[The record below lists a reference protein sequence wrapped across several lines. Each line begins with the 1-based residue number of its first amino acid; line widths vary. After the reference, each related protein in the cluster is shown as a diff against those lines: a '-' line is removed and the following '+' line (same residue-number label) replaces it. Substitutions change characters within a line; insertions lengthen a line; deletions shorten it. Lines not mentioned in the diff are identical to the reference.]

1 MGYARHIGRVGALAV
16 SLGIGAAIAN
26 SPGIAYA
33 ETPGTPPSGDTQA
46 KTEPPST
53 GNSTGATTGGQGA
66 AAADADDADSAASD
80 RRSQR
85 RSVLRSVVKSIL
97 HAAGDAADAIDNGN
111 RAGAQDSVGGVS
123 ADRTQSN
130 SSSGAQTTR
139 TRVLATSLADTAD
152 DGQSTVTTFTQRVEN
167 AVQKYVPSGT
177 APTAYSAAAASI
189 DPIKTAATTFA
200 PSAAL
205 AAPAPQPRTSV
216 VPLVTNLLGAV
227 LHPLLYPGTG
237 DSPPQLP
244 TLMMVL
250 AAVRDE
256 VERIVVR
263 RPPPPAP
270 VQTGQPPVYPDP
282 PADPTKQHVL
292 VVAIDGTNMNRV
304 LADPANDNFFELMDT
319 STVSAPSIVGHTTV
333 SNPSWTAILTGAWD
347 NKTGVINNVFTPW
360 TYDRFPSV
368 FTQLETSNPAIR
380 TKAIADWDV
389 IAAISDSGVGADEVV
404 YIPQVADDPNW
415 AKTDAAVTA
424 EAVKS
429 IEGTEQGYTETSR
442 TTWSP
447 TWSRSTRTG
456 ICTAPTRSS
465 TRRLSSA
472 PTIISVRSWTRWRRG
487 RRKRASPPATCED
500 WTVIVVT
507 DHGHQPQQG
516 FGHGFQSPDET
527 GTFVIVDGPQFG
539 DSVWN
544 PDYEIVDVTPTVL
557 DLFGAPQ
564 RSYFDGVPLT
574 SLHGRDSDQLT
585 QTELQDALKAQI
597 AYNDYPNIVV
607 NVALSVRTI
616 VAFIPYYVYGAG
628 LPAPLGDIA
637 YVLTN
642 VPAQLVAFATG
653 VYGARLFEIL
663 PPPPITFTP
672 EEVTSLDAALR
683 ADCGDGGLAA
693 VTCIAV

>member
-16 SLGIGAAIAN
+16 TLGVGAAIAN
-26 SPGIAYA
+26 TPGIAYA
-33 ETPGTPPSGDTQA
+33 ETPGTSPNGDSVS
-46 KTEPPST
+46 KTESSP
-53 GNSTGATTGGQGA
+53 TTGTTTDGQGA
-66 AAADADDADSAASD
+66 SAADANDADSSAAD
-80 RRSQR
+80 RKAQR

-97 HAAGDAADAIDNGN
+97 HAAGNTADTGN
-111 RAGAQDSVGGVS
+111 AAGAQDSVGGVW
-123 ADRTQSN
+123 ADRTESN
-130 SSSGAQTTR
+130 TSRIAQTTK
-139 TRVLATSLADTAD
+139 TRAHATSLADTAD
-152 DGQSTVTTFTQRVEN
+152 DVRSTVTTFTQRVEK
-167 AVQKYVPSGT
+167 AVQKYVPSGP
-177 APTAYSAAAASI
+177 APTTHSAAAASI
-189 DPIKTAATTFA
+189 DPIKTAATTIA

-270 VQTGQPPVYPDP
+270 RQTSGQPLTYPDP

-304 LADPANDNFFELMDT
+304 LADPENDNFFELMDT
-319 STVSAPSIVGHTTV
+319 STSSAPSIVGHTTV

-429 IEGTEQGYTETSR
+429 IKGTEQGYQDVPNYMVAYLVQDDENGHFYGADSIEYKEAVER
-442 TTWSP
+442 TDENLGALMDAVAA
-447 TWSRSTRTG
+447 REAATG
-456 ICTAPTRSS
+456 
-465 TRRLSSA
+465 
-472 PTIISVRSWTRWRRG
+472 
-487 RRKRASPPATCED
+487 ED
-500 WTVIVVT
+500 WTIIVVT

-527 GTFVIVDGPQFG
+527 GTFVIVDGPQFA
-539 DSVWN
+539 DSAWN

-574 SLHGRDSDQLT
+574 SLHGRDSDELT
-585 QTELQDALKAQI
+585 QTELQDAIKAQI
-597 AYNDYPNIVV
+597 AYNDFPNIVT

-642 VPAQLVAFATG
+642 VPAQLVAFGTG
-653 VYGARLFEIL
+653 VYGARIFQIL
-663 PPPPITFTP
+663 PPPPIVITP
-672 EEVTSLDAALR
+672 EGPNSIEAAFR
-683 ADCGDGGLAA
+683 TDCGGPSLAA
-693 VTCIAV
+693 AACIAV

>member
-1 MGYARHIGRVGALAV
+1 MGCARHIGRVGALAV

-33 ETPGTPPSGDTQA
+33 ETPGTSPSGDNQA
-46 KTEPPST
+46 KTESPST

-66 AAADADDADSAASD
+66 AAADADDADSSASD
-80 RRSQR
+80 RKAQR
-85 RSVLRSVVKSIL
+85 RSVLRSAVKSIL
-97 HAAGDAADAIDNGN
+97 HAAGDAAEAIDNGN
-111 RAGAQDSVGGVS
+111 RAGAQNLASGDSV
-123 ADRTQSN
+123 DRKESN
-130 SSSGAQTTR
+130 SSSSAQTTR
-139 TRVLATSLADTAD
+139 TRAHATSLADTAD
-152 DGQSTVTTFTQRVEN
+152 DEQSTVTTFTQRVEK

-177 APTAYSAAAASI
+177 APTAHSAAAASI
-189 DPIKTAATTFA
+189 DPIKTAATTIA

-270 VQTGQPPVYPDP
+270 VQTGQPPIYPDP

-292 VVAIDGTNMNRV
+292 VVAIDGTNMSRV
-304 LADPANDNFFELMDT
+304 LADPENDNFFDLMDT

-368 FTQLETSNPAIR
+368 FTQLETSNPAIK

-389 IAAISDSGVGADEVV
+389 IAAIADSGIGADEVV
-404 YIPQVADDPNW
+404 PISQIPGDTNW
-415 AKTDAAVTA
+415 SLTDAAVTE

-429 IEGTEQGYTETSR
+429 IKGTEQGYQDVPNYMVAYLVQVDENGHMYGGDSVQYKEAVER
-442 TTWSP
+442 TDENLGAIMDAVAA
-447 TWSRSTRTG
+447 REAATG
-456 ICTAPTRSS
+456 
-465 TRRLSSA
+465 
-472 PTIISVRSWTRWRRG
+472 
-487 RRKRASPPATCED
+487 ED
-500 WTVIVVT
+500 WTIIVVT

-527 GTFVIVDGPQFG
+527 ATFVIVDGPQFG
-539 DSVWN
+539 NSVWN

-607 NVALSVRTI
+607 NVALSLRTI

-637 YVLTN
+637 YVATN
-642 VPAQLVAFATG
+642 IPAQLVAFATG
-653 VYGARLFEIL
+653 VYGARLFQIL

-672 EEVTSLDAALR
+672 EEATSVGAALR